1 MSLIGLAIVL
11 ADWVVNIAETMV
23 IGRNGERLLYALR
36 IKIFAHLQRL
46 GLDFYE
52 RELSGRIMTRMTTDV
67 DALSSFLQTGL
78 VTAVS
83 SVLSFFGVM
92 AALLVINLRLGLTVL
107 SIIPLLVAATVIFR
121 AKSSKAYNEAREKV
135 SAGQRRPAGE
145 RGRAAGDPGLPP

>member
-1 MSLIGLAIVL
+1 MFV
-11 ADWVVNIAETMV
+11 
-23 IGRNGERLLYALR
+23 
-36 IKIFAHLQRL
+36 AHLQRL

-121 AKSSKAYNEAREKV
+121 AKSSKAYNEARETV
-135 SAGQRRPAGE
+135 SLVNADLQANATGPGSP
-145 RGRAAGDPGLPP
+145 RAAPPTG